1 MEKFYIYFYVDI
13 CLFICVYLPK
23 YVLYIYVHIHTQI
36 CITFF
41 LFFYSLDT
49 GIIPKCVHETVQHK
63 SKCNLNVFYD
73 CGSHSK
79 RAGLFQ
85 PGLCCFFTNN
95 QMELI
100 GIFLVCAQLVIICIQ
115 YTIHQHVK
123 IGMSPTQKK
132 FLSFFHLCFFKCS
145 SFKNWILKISKTH
158 SAFVIE
164 I

>member
-1 MEKFYIYFYVDI
+1 MEKFHIYFYVDI

-115 YTIHQHVK
+115 YTIHYVYMHWHV
-123 IGMSPTQKK
+123 PHPKK
-132 FLSFFHLCFFKCS
+132 VFVFLPSLFL
-145 SFKNWILKISKTH
+145 
-158 SAFVIE
+158 
-164 I
+164 